1 MNPVAPVWQHPTVT
15 YGPGD
20 SADVIVDGVCHGTG
34 LVGGGA
40 GVEGG
45 GGTGVSGGGG
55 TGVSGGGA
63 LVETRGG

>member
-34 LVGGGA
+34 LVA
-40 GVEGG
+40 GG
-45 GGTGVSGGGG
+45 GGTGVSGD
-55 TGVSGGGA
+55 GA